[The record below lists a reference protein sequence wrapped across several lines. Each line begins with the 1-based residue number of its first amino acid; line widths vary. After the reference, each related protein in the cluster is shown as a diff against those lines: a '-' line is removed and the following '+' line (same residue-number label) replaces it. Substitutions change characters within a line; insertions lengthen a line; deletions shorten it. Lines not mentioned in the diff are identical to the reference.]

1 VSRGE
6 TEGVKDEEEGEEV
19 EEERKVG
26 SVGRCVS
33 RKETEGAKEEGEE
46 VEEGKKVTV
55 WLGKE

>member
-1 VSRGE
+1 M
-6 TEGVKDEEEGEEV
+6 

-55 WLGKE
+55 WLGKD